1 MVEGDDIAVDL
12 RFRRTIAFVAGLVV
26 SALVGFVVG
35 LEFVSVLGLLLPH
48 SQEDTAISRTIAF
61 AGYVIWGVIM
71 IAGAVISWRRF
82 LSDH

>member
-1 MVEGDDIAVDL
+1 MSSRHL
-12 RFRRTIAFVAGLVV
+12 RTIAFAAALVV

-35 LEFVSVLGLLLPH
+35 LEFVSVLGLLLSH
-48 SQEDTAISRTIAF
+48 GQEDTAISRTIAF

-71 IAGAVISWRRF
+71 IVGAVISWRRF